1 MTKTKK
7 ASQRPAPKKSPKT
20 SLKKWREKVEG
31 LLELNFKGFKKT
43 LGDKKFEKNLRK
55 ASKALLSGVSKKAK
69 AQNNQKKKVAS

>member
-7 ASQRPAPKKSPKT
+7 SSQKPAQKKSPKT

-31 LLELNFKGFKKT
+31 LLEVNFKGLKKT

-55 ASKALLSGVSKKAK
+55 ASKAMIAGVSKKAK
-69 AQNNQKKKVAS
+69 EQDRQKKKVSA